1 MKPDRDMKFRSAS
14 TTAAFNR
21 IEHETE
27 GALLGAITGAVV
39 GAGASLPGMIAGAV
53 MGGIAGVIA
62 GAALDSAD
70 ADREARTRRL
80 DEEIGVTS
88 GDLGVPHLKHPP
100 ERARG

>member
-1 MKPDRDMKFRSAS
+1 MKSDKDMKFWSAP
-14 TTAAFNR
+14 TTVFHR
-21 IEHETE
+21 IEHETG

-39 GAGASLPGMIAGAV
+39 GAGASLPGMLAGAL

-80 DEEIGVTS
+80 DEEIGVTN
-88 GDLGVPHLKHPP
+88 GDLGVPHLRHPP

>member
-14 TTAAFNR
+14 ATAAIHR
-21 IEHETE
+21 IEHETA
-27 GALLGAITGAVV
+27 GGLLGAITGAVV
-39 GAGASLPGMIAGAV
+39 GAGASLPGMLAGAL
-53 MGGIAGVIA
+53 MGGIAGGIA

-88 GDLGVPHLKHPP
+88 GAIGVPLLRQ
-100 ERARG
+100 RAHREAH